1 MSAGGVR
8 TSGLPV
14 TPLDVLRRADPMAA
28 GLVLLGFL
36 ALFAPMAW
44 DWASGRWAME
54 TQGHEGIFLAIS
66 IWLIYQRLPRLAALD
81 SVPAPWLG
89 AALTAAGLLCFVLG
103 YTQDVARLQLLAL
116 PLTVAG
122 ALALFKGLAAV
133 RLAWFPLFFVLFTLP
148 MPHALVIALTAP
160 LKTAVSVVA
169 VKLLSWMG
177 YPMARS
183 GVVMTIGQ
191 YQLLVTE
198 ACAGLQ
204 TMFTLEAM
212 GLLYTSLMNHASPWR
227 NGLLALLVVP
237 VAFLANVVRVV
248 LLSLVTYHWGDD
260 AGQGFLH
267 GFAGLVL
274 FMVGLALMML
284 TDAALGWAQARRQA
298 RSAA

>member
-1 MSAGGVR
+1 V
-8 TSGLPV
+8 
-14 TPLDVLRRADPMAA
+14 
-28 GLVLLGFL
+28 
-36 ALFAPMAW
+36 ALFAPMLW
-44 DWASGRWAME
+44 DWFSGRWALD
-54 TQGHEGIFLAIS
+54 TQGHEGIFLS
-66 IWLIYQRLPRLAALD
+66 IAAWLIWQRLPRLAALA
-81 SVPAPWLG
+81 STPAAWSG
-89 AALTAAGLLCFVLG
+89 WALMGAGLLCFVLG
-103 YTQDVARLQLLAL
+103 YTQDVVRLQLLAL

-122 ALALFKGLAAV
+122 TLALFKGMAAV
-133 RLAWFPLFFVLFTLP
+133 RLVWFPLFFMLFTLP

-169 VKLLSWMG
+169 VKLLSGLG

-212 GLLYTSLMNHASPWR
+212 GLLYTSLMGHTSPWR
-227 NGLLALLVVP
+227 NGALALLVVP

-274 FMVGLALMML
+274 FLVGLTLMML
-284 TDAALGWAQARRQA
+284 TDAALGWAQDRWQHRRQA
-298 RSAA
+298 GRQQKERA